1 MSDQELRRLAEAAGI
16 ALSYRDVFGVEH
28 PTCIPAMRSVLAAL
42 DLPADHDAAIAE
54 SHQRLRTPTSLP
66 PMVTGDVGSPIVL
79 PHQPGR
85 FQLILEDGST
95 LEGIAEPH
103 AAGALLPPIYQ
114 IGYHQLSLDG
124 TETTIAVAPDSCFT
138 VEEAIGGGRRLP
150 WGIAVQLYG
159 LRRTG
164 DGGIGDTEALKIFAR
179 QAAAKGADAI
189 AISPVHAQFSAD
201 PDRFSPYAPSSRIA
215 FNVLHTP
222 VAPFAA
228 SAELEAKTLIDW
240 PAASRA
246 RLAALRQMFHDA
258 AGTELYSSFETF
270 RRRSGEILECHAR
283 FEALHAERF
292 LRHGQWHWRD
302 WPAELHD
309 PFGPAVAAFAEAHA
323 NEVAFHAF
331 LQFLAEQGLSAAQT
345 AARSAGMG
353 IGLIADLA
361 VGTDGG
367 GSHAW
372 SRQAE
377 MLIGLSIGAPP
388 DLLSPQ
394 GQNWGLAAFS
404 PRGLVR
410 NGFSAFIE
418 MLRAALRHAGGV
430 RIDHVMG
437 LARLWVVPD
446 GARASEGAYVHFPLD
461 DLLRL
466 VALESRR
473 HRAIIVGED
482 LGTLP
487 DGFQERLIGR
497 RLLGLRVLWF
507 ERTADHFNSPRHWS
521 KNAVA
526 VTSTHDLATVGG
538 WWRGHDLDLRN
549 RLNLIGDANAVW
561 FEYENRTADRP
572 RLWGAMVES
581 GAASGAAPAPENP
594 APVVDAAVAHLAN
607 AGCELALLP
616 IEDLLGLEEQPNLP
630 GTLDEHPNWRRRL
643 AAPVDTVLD
652 DPAVAKRLAYLNQ
665 TSQNS

>member
-1 MSDQELRRLAEAAGI
+1 LL
-16 ALSYRDVFGVEH
+16 
-28 PTCIPAMRSVLAAL
+28 
-42 DLPADHDAAIAE
+42 
-54 SHQRLRTPTSLP
+54 
-66 PMVTGDVGSPIVL
+66 TGDVGL
-79 PHQPGR
+79 PLAVPYRAGR
-85 FQLILEDGST
+85 FELQLEDGST
-95 LEGIAEPH
+95 IQGFATEHPSGS
-103 AAGALLPPIYQ
+103 LLPPINQ
-114 IGYHQLSLDG
+114 PGYHRLSLAG
-124 TETTIAVAPDSCFT
+124 TETILAIAPLECFT
-138 VEEAIGGGRRLP
+138 VAEAVSGRPAP

-159 LRRTG
+159 LRRGG
-164 DGGIGDTEALKIFAR
+164 DGGIGDTESLQIFAR
-179 QAAAKGADAI
+179 SAAAKGADAI

-201 PDRFSPYAPSSRIA
+201 PDRFSPYSPSSRIA
-215 FNVLHTP
+215 FNVLHAP
-222 VAPFAA
+222 VAPFPG
-228 SAELEAKTLIDW
+228 SAELEAKSLVDW

-246 RLAALRQMFHDA
+246 RLAAFRRAFDA
-258 AGTELYSSFETF
+258 SPGTDLFAAFETF
-270 RRRSGEILECHAR
+270 RRHSGEVLECHAR

-292 LRHGQWHWRD
+292 LRHGQWYWRE
-302 WPAELHD
+302 WPVELRD
-309 PFGPAVAAFAEAHA
+309 PFGPAVEAFAQSHAHD
-323 NEVAFHAF
+323 VSFHAF
-331 LQFLAEQGLSAAQT
+331 LQFLAERGLAAAQT
-345 AARSAGMG
+345 AAREAGMG
-353 IGLIADLA
+353 IGLISDLA

-404 PRGLVR
+404 PLGLVR
-410 NGFSAFIE
+410 NGFAAFIE

-473 HRAIIVGED
+473 HRAVVVGED

-487 DGFQERLIGR
+487 EGFQERLIAR

-507 ERTADHFNSPRHWS
+507 ERTQDQFTSPQTWS
-521 KNAVA
+521 RNAA
-526 VTSTHDLATVGG
+526 ALTSTHDLATVAG

-549 RLNLIGDANAVW
+549 RLGLMGDANAVW
-561 FEYENRTADRP
+561 FEYENRSADRG
-572 RLWGAMVES
+572 RLWQAMVETGS
-581 GAASGAAPAPENP
+581 ASGDVPAMENP
-594 APVVDAAVAHLAN
+594 HPVVDAAVAHVAK
-607 AGCELALLP
+607 AACELAILP

-643 AAPVDTVLD
+643 EAPVETVLEIE
-652 DPAVAKRLAYLNQ
+652 AVSKRLASFQ
-665 TSQNS
+665 TQPRR